1 MTSDLTI
8 VARPAR
14 GRHAAA
20 EVRGLVASMNSS
32 VPIVRSQTA
41 ADSVAL
47 GLTPQRVAASLSTS
61 LGLVGLLLAAIGIYG
76 VTAYAVAQ
84 RTREIGIRLAL
95 GARRADVVA
104 MVVRQGL
111 SLALVGC
118 AIGLMLAAGVNRLL
132 AAFLFGVQQIDVV
145 IFGGA
150 AALLAAVA
158 VAACYVPVRR
168 ATGINA
174 MEALRYE

>member
-1 MTSDLTI
+1 M
-8 VARPAR
+8 
-14 GRHAAA
+14 
-20 EVRGLVASMNSS
+20 
-32 VPIVRSQTA
+32 
-41 ADSVAL
+41 DSVRQTL
-47 GLTPQRVAASLSTS
+47 
-61 LGLVGLLLAAIGIYG
+61 LVLFGAVGFLLLLAC
-76 VTAYAVAQ
+76 VNVANLLIA
-84 RTREIGIRLAL
+84 RGAARHKEVAIRLAL